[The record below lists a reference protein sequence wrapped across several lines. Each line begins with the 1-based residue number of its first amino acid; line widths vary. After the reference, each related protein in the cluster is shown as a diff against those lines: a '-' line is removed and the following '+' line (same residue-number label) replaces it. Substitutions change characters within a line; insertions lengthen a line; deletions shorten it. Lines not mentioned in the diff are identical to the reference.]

1 MLRFVIALGC
11 LSGCLQDDCHV
22 GARRCIGDELQSCE
36 AGGGGLL
43 GPIDDPSYVEHS
55 GPSWQKDAECG
66 EGRCISSD
74 KSFCALAATRDPACG
89 TAGYACDAN
98 TLVECEDGY
107 PTSRTACLAC
117 DAAKGTCTGSLF
129 DACAT
134 AADCAPGMTCTD
146 QGCELPCGCPEAA
159 SCAVCDAVFAESHD
173 PDNGVWR
180 ASTCR
185 AGFCD

>member
-43 GPIDDPSYVEHS
+43 GPIDDPKYVEHS

-66 EGRCISSD
+66 AGRCISSD
-74 KSFCALAATRDPACG
+74 KSFCALAATRDPGCG
-89 TAGYACDAN
+89 TAGYACDGN

-117 DAAKGTCTGSLF
+117 DATKGTCTGSLF

-134 AADCAPGMTCTD
+134 AADCASGMTCTD
-146 QGCELPCGCPEAA
+146 QGCELPCGCPDAA